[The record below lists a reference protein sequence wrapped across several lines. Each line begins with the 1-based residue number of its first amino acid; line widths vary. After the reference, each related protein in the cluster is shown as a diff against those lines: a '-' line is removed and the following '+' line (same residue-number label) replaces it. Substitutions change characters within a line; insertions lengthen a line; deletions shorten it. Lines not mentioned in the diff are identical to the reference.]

1 MLVITK
7 AISFFIKEVVCVK
20 IMKINHLLSL
30 RIFLSLATVFFASLA
45 NAQQATVVVA
55 ANMKPAMD
63 EIYQQYKMAGGEDL
77 RIIYGS
83 SGNLARQIQQGAP
96 FSLFVSAD
104 EGFPLALHR
113 QGLTVDEGKVYA
125 IGRLALI
132 AQKSKKLKLSLNPVE
147 LKSLINQTNKVAIAK
162 PESAPYGKAA
172 IQFLNAMKLDELSKN
187 KIVFGESVSSA
198 TMFVTSGSAGL
209 GLTAYSLAK
218 SKEVMQIADH
228 LLIPENFHEPI
239 KQRMVLLK
247 NPPKPAVDFYAHLQ
261 SAKAKDVLRLHG
273 YSSP

>member
-1 MLVITK
+1 MK
-7 AISFFIKEVVCVK
+7 VK
-20 IMKINHLLSL
+20 HLLSPK
-30 RIFLSLATVFFASLA
+30 IFLFLATVFFASLA

-63 EIYQQYKMAGGEDL
+63 EIYQQYKIAGGQDL

-96 FSLFVSAD
+96 FNLFVSAD
-104 EGFPLALHR
+104 EGFPMTLHR

-132 AQKSKKLKLSLNPVE
+132 AHKSKKLKLSLNPEE
-147 LKSLINQTNKVAIAK
+147 LKKLVNQTNKIAIAK

-172 IQFLNAMKLDELSKN
+172 IEFLGAMKLDELTKT
-187 KIVFGESVSSA
+187 KIVFAESVSSVA
-198 TMFVTSGSAGL
+198 MFVSSGSAGL

-218 SKEVMQIADH
+218 SKEVLQFTDH
-228 LLIPENFHEPI
+228 LLIPENLHEPI

-247 NPPKPAVDFYAHLQ
+247 NPPKPIVDFYAHLQ

-273 YSSP
+273 YTAP

>member
-1 MLVITK
+1 MK
-7 AISFFIKEVVCVK
+7 VK
-20 IMKINHLLSL
+20 HLLSPK
-30 RIFLSLATVFFASLA
+30 IFLSLATVFFASLA

-63 EIYQQYKMAGGEDL
+63 EIYQQYKMAGGQDL

-96 FSLFVSAD
+96 FNLFVSAD
-104 EGFPLALHR
+104 ESFPIALHR

-132 AQKSKKLKLSLNPVE
+132 AHKSNKLKLSLNPE
-147 LKSLINQTNKVAIAK
+147 DLKKLINQSNKIAIAK

-172 IQFLNAMKLDELSKN
+172 IQFLNNMKIDELAKT
-187 KIVFGESVSSA
+187 KIVFGESISSVA
-198 TMFVTSGSAGL
+198 MFVNSGSAGL

-218 SKEVMQIADH
+218 SKEVMQFTDH
-228 LLIPENFHEPI
+228 LLIPERLHEPI

-247 NPPKPAVDFYAHLQ
+247 NPPKAIVDFYAYLQ
-261 SAKAKDVLRLHG
+261 SAKAKDVLRTHG

>member
-1 MLVITK
+1 MKTK
-7 AISFFIKEVVCVK
+7 TMF
-20 IMKINHLLSL
+20 LSKTV
-30 RIFLSLATVFFASLA
+30 LSLATFFFASLV

-63 EIYQQYKMAGGEDL
+63 EIYQQYKTAGGQDL

-83 SGNLARQIQQGAP
+83 SGNFARQIQQGAP
-96 FSLFVSAD
+96 FNLFVSAD
-104 EGFPLALHR
+104 ENFPLSLHR

-132 AQKSKKLKLSLNPVE
+132 AHKSRNMKLSLNPAE
-147 LKSLINQTNKVAIAK
+147 LKKVIDDTNKIAIAK
-162 PESAPYGKAA
+162 PDLAPYGKAA
-172 IQFLNAMKLDELSKN
+172 IDFLNSLGLYESAKN
-187 KIVFGESVSSA
+187 KIVFGENISSA

-218 SKEVMQIADH
+218 SKEVMQTADH
-228 LLIPENFHEPI
+228 LLIPENLHEPI

-247 NPPKPAVDFYAHLQ
+247 SPPKPIMDFYTHLQ
-261 SAKAKDVLRLHG
+261 SPKAKDVLRAHG
-273 YSSP
+273 YSTP

>member
-1 MLVITK
+1 MTFMK
-7 AISFFIKEVVCVK
+7 VK
-20 IMKINHLLSL
+20 HLLSPK
-30 RIFLSLATVFFASLA
+30 IFLSLMTVFFASLA

-63 EIYQQYKMAGGEDL
+63 EIYQQYKIAGGQDL

-96 FSLFVSAD
+96 FNLFVSAD
-104 EGFPLALHR
+104 EGFPMTLHR

-132 AQKSKKLKLSLNPVE
+132 AHKSKKLKLSLNPEE
-147 LKSLINQTNKVAIAK
+147 LKKLVNQTNKIAIAK

-172 IQFLNAMKLDELSKN
+172 IEFLGAMKLDELTKT
-187 KIVFGESVSSA
+187 KIVFAESVSSVA
-198 TMFVTSGSAGL
+198 MFVSSGSAGL

-218 SKEVMQIADH
+218 SKEVLQFTDH
-228 LLIPENFHEPI
+228 LLIPENLHEPI

-247 NPPKPAVDFYAHLQ
+247 NPPKPIVDFYAHLQ
-261 SAKAKDVLRLHG
+261 SAKTRDVLRIHG

>member
-1 MLVITK
+1 
-7 AISFFIKEVVCVK
+7 
-20 IMKINHLLSL
+20 MKIKRLFLSKTLLSVV
-30 RIFLSLATVFFASLA
+30 TVFFASLV

-63 EIYQQYKMAGGEDL
+63 EIYQQYKMAGGQDL

-83 SGNLARQIQQGAP
+83 SGNFARQIQQGAP
-96 FSLFVSAD
+96 FNLFVSAD
-104 EGFPLALHR
+104 ESFPLALHR
-113 QGLTVDEGKVYA
+113 QSLTVDEGKVYA

-132 AQKSKKLKLSLNPVE
+132 AHKSRKMKLSLNPAE
-147 LKSLINQTNKVAIAK
+147 LKKVIDDTNKIAIAK
-162 PESAPYGKAA
+162 PDMAPYGKAA
-172 IQFLNAMKLDELSKN
+172 IDFLNALGLYESAKN
-187 KIVFGESVSSA
+187 KIVFGESISSA
-198 TMFVTSGSAGL
+198 TMFVTSGSAGI

-218 SKEVMQIADH
+218 SKEVAQIADH

-261 SAKAKDVLRLHG
+261 STKAKDVLRLHG
-273 YSSP
+273 YSAP

>member
-1 MLVITK
+1 
-7 AISFFIKEVVCVK
+7 
-20 IMKINHLLSL
+20 MKIKRLFLPKIL
-30 RIFLSLATVFFASLA
+30 LSLATAFFASLV

-63 EIYQQYKMAGGEDL
+63 QIYQQYKMAGGQDL

-83 SGNLARQIQQGAP
+83 SGNFARQIQQGAP
-96 FSLFVSAD
+96 FNLFVSAD

-132 AQKSKKLKLSLNPVE
+132 VHKSRKMKLSLNPVE
-147 LKSLINQTNKVAIAK
+147 LKKVIDDTNKIAIAK
-162 PESAPYGKAA
+162 PDMAPYGKAA
-172 IQFLNAMKLDELSKN
+172 INFLNSLGLFESAKN
-187 KIVFGESVSSA
+187 KIVFAESVSSVA
-198 TMFVTSGSAGL
+198 MFVSSGSAGI

-228 LLIPENFHEPI
+228 LLIPENLHEPI

-247 NPPKPAVDFYAHLQ
+247 NPPKPIVDFYTHLQ
-261 SAKAKDVLRLHG
+261 SAKAKDVLRTHG

>member
-1 MLVITK
+1 
-7 AISFFIKEVVCVK
+7 
-20 IMKINHLLSL
+20 MKIKHLLSPK
-30 RIFLSLATVFFASLA
+30 IFLSLSTVFFASLA

-63 EIYQQYKMAGGEDL
+63 EIYQQYKIAGGQDL

-96 FSLFVSAD
+96 FNLFVSAD
-104 EGFPLALHR
+104 EGFPMTLHR

-132 AQKSKKLKLSLNPVE
+132 AHKSKKLKLSLNPEE
-147 LKSLINQTNKVAIAK
+147 LKKLVNQTNKIAIAK

-172 IQFLNAMKLDELSKN
+172 IEFLGAMKLDELTKT
-187 KIVFGESVSSA
+187 KIVFAESVSSVA
-198 TMFVTSGSAGL
+198 MFVSSGSAGL

-218 SKEVMQIADH
+218 SKEVLQFTDH
-228 LLIPENFHEPI
+228 LLIPESLHEPI

-247 NPPKPAVDFYAHLQ
+247 KPPKAIVDFYAHLQ
-261 SAKAKDVLRLHG
+261 NAKAKDVLRTHG

>member
-1 MLVITK
+1 MLPTK
-7 AISFFIKEVVCVK
+7 LNVA
-20 IMKINHLLSL
+20 MKTKRLFLSKTLLSVV
-30 RIFLSLATVFFASLA
+30 AVFFASLT

-55 ANMKPAMD
+55 ANMKSAMD
-63 EIYQQYKMAGGEDL
+63 EIYQQYKMAGGQDL

-96 FSLFVSAD
+96 FNLFVSAD
-104 EGFPLALHR
+104 ESFPMALHR

-132 AQKSKKLKLSLNPVE
+132 ADKSNKLKLSLNPE
-147 LKSLINQTNKVAIAK
+147 DLKKLINQSNKIAIAK

-172 IQFLNAMKLDELSKN
+172 IQFLNNIKMDELAKT
-187 KIVFGESVSSA
+187 KIVFAESVSSVA
-198 TMFVTSGSAGL
+198 MFVSSGSAGL

-218 SKEVMQIADH
+218 SKEVTRVSDH
-228 LLIPENFHEPI
+228 ILIPDNFHEPI

-247 NPPKPAVDFYAHLQ
+247 SPPKAIVDFYVHLQ
-261 SAKAKDVLRLHG
+261 SAKAKDVLRTHG

>member
-1 MLVITK
+1 
-7 AISFFIKEVVCVK
+7 
-20 IMKINHLLSL
+20 MKIKHLLSPK
-30 RIFLSLATVFFASLA
+30 IFLSLVTVFFASLA

-63 EIYQQYKMAGGEDL
+63 EIYQQYKMAGGQDL

-96 FSLFVSAD
+96 FNLFVSAD
-104 EGFPLALHR
+104 ESFPMALHR

-132 AQKSKKLKLSLNPVE
+132 AHNSKKLKLSLNPEE
-147 LKSLINQTNKVAIAK
+147 LKKLINQTNKIAIAK

-172 IQFLNAMKLDELSKN
+172 IQFLNNMKLDELAKT
-187 KIVFGESVSSA
+187 KIVFAESVSSVA
-198 TMFVTSGSAGL
+198 MFVNSGSAGL

-218 SKEVMQIADH
+218 SKEVMQFTDH
-228 LLIPENFHEPI
+228 LLIPENLHEPI

-247 NPPKPAVDFYAHLQ
+247 NPPKAIVDFYAHLQ
-261 SAKAKDVLRLHG
+261 SAKAKDVLRTHG

>member
-1 MLVITK
+1 
-7 AISFFIKEVVCVK
+7 
-20 IMKINHLLSL
+20 MKIKRLFLSKTLLSL
-30 RIFLSLATVFFASLA
+30 AAVFFASLVSA
-45 NAQQATVVVA
+45 HQATVVVA

-63 EIYQQYKMAGGEDL
+63 EIYQQYKIAGGQDL

-83 SGNLARQIQQGAP
+83 SGNFARQIQQGAP
-96 FSLFVSAD
+96 FNLFVSAD
-104 EGFPLALHR
+104 ESFPMALHR

-132 AQKSKKLKLSLNPVE
+132 AHKSRKMKLSLNPVE
-147 LKSLINQTNKVAIAK
+147 LKKVIDDANKIAIAK
-162 PESAPYGKAA
+162 PDMAPYGKAA
-172 IQFLNAMKLDELSKN
+172 INFLNSLGLYESAKN
-187 KIVFGESVSSA
+187 KIVFAENVSFVA
-198 TMFVTSGSAGL
+198 MFVSSGSASI

-228 LLIPENFHEPI
+228 LLIPESLHEPI

-247 NPPKPAVDFYAHLQ
+247 NPSKSIVDFYTHLQ
-261 SAKAKDVLRLHG
+261 SPKAQDVLRARG

>member
-1 MLVITK
+1 
-7 AISFFIKEVVCVK
+7 
-20 IMKINHLLSL
+20 MKIKHLLSPK
-30 RIFLSLATVFFASLA
+30 IFLSLATVFFASLA

-63 EIYQQYKMAGGEDL
+63 EIYQQYKIAGGQDL

-96 FSLFVSAD
+96 FNLFVSAD
-104 EGFPLALHR
+104 ESFPMALHR

-132 AQKSKKLKLSLNPVE
+132 AHKSKKLKLSLNPEE
-147 LKSLINQTNKVAIAK
+147 LKNLINQSNKIAIAK

-172 IQFLNAMKLDELSKN
+172 IQFLNNMKMDELAKT
-187 KIVFGESVSSA
+187 KIVFAENVSSVA
-198 TMFVTSGSAGL
+198 MFVNTGSAGL

-218 SKEVMQIADH
+218 SKEMMQLTDH
-228 LLIPENFHEPI
+228 LLIPENLHEPI

-247 NPPKPAVDFYAHLQ
+247 SPPKTIVDFYAHLQ
-261 SAKAKDVLRLHG
+261 SAKAKDVLRTHG

>member
-1 MLVITK
+1 
-7 AISFFIKEVVCVK
+7 
-20 IMKINHLLSL
+20 MKIKHLLSPK
-30 RIFLSLATVFFASLA
+30 IFLSLATVFFASLT

-63 EIYQQYKMAGGEDL
+63 EIYQQYKVAGGQDL

-96 FSLFVSAD
+96 FNLFVSAD
-104 EGFPLALHR
+104 ESFPIALHR

-132 AQKSKKLKLSLNPVE
+132 AHKSNKLKLSLNPE
-147 LKSLINQTNKVAIAK
+147 DLKKLINQSNKIAIAK

-172 IQFLNAMKLDELSKN
+172 IQFLNNMKIDELAKT
-187 KIVFGESVSSA
+187 KIVFGESISSA
-198 TMFVTSGSAGL
+198 TMFVNSGSAGI

-218 SKEVMQIADH
+218 SKEVAQVADH
-228 LLIPENFHEPI
+228 LLIPENLHEPI

-247 NPPKPAVDFYAHLQ
+247 NPPKAIVDFYAYLQ
-261 SAKAKDVLRLHG
+261 SAKAKDVLRTHG

>member
-1 MLVITK
+1 
-7 AISFFIKEVVCVK
+7 
-20 IMKINHLLSL
+20 MKIKRLFLSKTLLSVV
-30 RIFLSLATVFFASLA
+30 TVFFASLV

-63 EIYQQYKMAGGEDL
+63 EIYQQYKMAGGQDL

-83 SGNLARQIQQGAP
+83 SGNFARQIQQGAP
-96 FSLFVSAD
+96 FNLFVSAD
-104 EGFPLALHR
+104 ESFPLALHR

-132 AQKSKKLKLSLNPVE
+132 AHKSRKMKLSLNPAE
-147 LKSLINQTNKVAIAK
+147 LKKVIDDTNKIAIAK
-162 PESAPYGKAA
+162 PDMAPYGKAA
-172 IQFLNAMKLDELSKN
+172 IDFLNSLGLYDSAKN
-187 KIVFGESVSSA
+187 KIVFGESISSA
-198 TMFVTSGSAGL
+198 TMFVTSGSASI

-218 SKEVMQIADH
+218 SKEMAQVADH
-228 LLIPENFHEPI
+228 LLIPENLHEPI

-247 NPPKPAVDFYAHLQ
+247 SPPKPIVDFYTHLQ
-261 SAKAKDVLRLHG
+261 SAKAKDVLRSHG

>member
-1 MLVITK
+1 LLPIKLTVAKKTK
-7 AISFFIKEVVCVK
+7 R
-20 IMKINHLLSL
+20 L
-30 RIFLSLATVFFASLA
+30 FLSKTFLSVGTFFFLSLA

-63 EIYQQYKMAGGEDL
+63 EIYQQYKVAGGQDL

-96 FSLFVSAD
+96 FNLFISAD
-104 EGFPLALHR
+104 ESFPLALHR

-132 AQKSKKLKLSLNPVE
+132 AHKSNKLKLSLNPE
-147 LKSLINQTNKVAIAK
+147 DLKKLINQSNKIAIAK

-172 IQFLNAMKLDELSKN
+172 IQFLNNMKMDELAKT
-187 KIVFGESVSSA
+187 KIVFAENVSSVA
-198 TMFVTSGSAGL
+198 MFVSSGSAGV

-218 SKEVMQIADH
+218 SKEVTRVSDH
-228 LLIPENFHEPI
+228 ILIPDNFHEPI

-247 NPPKPAVDFYAHLQ
+247 NPPKTIVDFYAHLQ
-261 SAKAKDVLRLHG
+261 SAKAKDVLRTHG
-273 YSSP
+273 YLSP

>member
-1 MLVITK
+1 MKTK
-7 AISFFIKEVVCVK
+7 RLFLSKT
-20 IMKINHLLSL
+20 LLSVV
-30 RIFLSLATVFFASLA
+30 AVFFASLT

-63 EIYQQYKMAGGEDL
+63 EIYQQYKMAGGQDL

-96 FSLFVSAD
+96 FNLFVSAD
-104 EGFPLALHR
+104 EGFPIALHR

-132 AQKSKKLKLSLNPVE
+132 AHKSKKLKLSLNPE
-147 LKSLINQTNKVAIAK
+147 DLKRMINQANKIAIAK

-172 IQFLNAMKLDELSKN
+172 IQFLSAMKLDELAKT
-187 KIVFGESVSSA
+187 KIVFAESVSSVA
-198 TMFVTSGSAGL
+198 MFVNSGSAGL

-218 SKEVMQIADH
+218 SKEVMQFTDH
-228 LLIPENFHEPI
+228 LLIPENLHEPI

-247 NPPKPAVDFYAHLQ
+247 NPPKTIVDFYAHLQ
-261 SAKAKDVLRLHG
+261 SAKTKDILRTHG

>member
-1 MLVITK
+1 MK
-7 AISFFIKEVVCVK
+7 FMKVK
-20 IMKINHLLSL
+20 HLLSPK
-30 RIFLSLATVFFASLA
+30 IFLSLATVFFASLV

-55 ANMKPAMD
+55 ANMKPAME
-63 EIYQQYKMAGGEDL
+63 EIYQQYKMAGGENL

-83 SGNLARQIQQGAP
+83 SGNFARQIKQGAP
-96 FSLFVSAD
+96 FHLFVSAD
-104 EGFPLALHR
+104 ESFPLALHR

-125 IGRLALI
+125 TGRLALI
-132 AQKSKKLKLSLNPVE
+132 AHKSNKLKPSLNPE
-147 LKSLINQTNKVAIAK
+147 DLEKLINQTNKISIAK

-187 KIVFGESVSSA
+187 KIIFGENISSA
-198 TMFVTSGSAGL
+198 TMFVTSGSAGI

-228 LLIPENFHEPI
+228 LLIPESFHEPI

-247 NPPKPAVDFYAHLQ
+247 IAPKVAVDFYAHLQ
-261 SAKAKDVLRLHG
+261 SAKAKGVLRSHG

>member
-1 MLVITK
+1 
-7 AISFFIKEVVCVK
+7 
-20 IMKINHLLSL
+20 MKIKRLFLSKTLLSVV
-30 RIFLSLATVFFASLA
+30 TVFFASLA

-63 EIYQQYKMAGGEDL
+63 EIYQQYKMAGGQDL

-83 SGNLARQIQQGAP
+83 SGNFARQIQQGAP
-96 FSLFVSAD
+96 FNLFVSAD
-104 EGFPLALHR
+104 ESFPMALHR

-132 AQKSKKLKLSLNPVE
+132 AHKSRKMKLSLNSAE
-147 LKSLINQTNKVAIAK
+147 LKKVIDDTNKIAIAK
-162 PESAPYGKAA
+162 PDMAPYGKAA
-172 IQFLNAMKLDELSKN
+172 IDFLNALGLYESAKN
-187 KIVFGESVSSA
+187 KIVFGENISSA
-198 TMFVTSGSAGL
+198 TMFVTSGSAGI

-228 LLIPENFHEPI
+228 LLIPENLHEPI

-247 NPPKPAVDFYAHLQ
+247 SPPKPIVDFYAHLQ
-261 SAKAKDVLRLHG
+261 SAKARDVLKAHG
-273 YSSP
+273 YSAP